1 MSYIQ
6 ISQKINKL
14 FDDIPE
20 FNSGNITYDC
30 VTLSNTTF
38 GGTTTQE
45 ELSSTSYDFITSMSL
60 SITLPALTNTDH
72 IANPGG
78 YISWVNNIG
87 HSIINGI
94 EFKINNETITDLGF
108 PYDKWLDIYNEN
120 NDVDDNED
128 DGLGKYLDNSSRDK
142 YDNKQ
147 LNLEV
152 PLHFWMT
159 DYTKNAFPFFLI
171 NDGKIRFKLRIK
183 PLASL
188 IYYSP
193 IGNQGNIIDTIQP
206 TIKLNIGSYQ
216 INDLKLKNNLK
227 TQTYKS
233 YFNFYTFNSNTLTDS
248 NNIRSS
254 ETNPLK
260 QIEIVVVANTRN
272 TKKTNL
278 DSIIEI
284 NKEDSDINNND
295 YLNYSATSDSVVPG
309 LLHSIDNIN
318 ITINGNTYFRS
329 NINAEFI
336 RKIYSLENVVC
347 VPDKY
352 VYNIA
357 FTPRAHTGRTYGCLD
372 MEYVDNMFLT
382 CNPITSTNS
391 TIFTFFTHIRKM
403 IIKSGYIEF
412 DNWSS
417 TDIEFRSSGFKFG
430 DSHVSEGSTSIDI
443 PLEDLTVEEIT
454 EIKQEEEVFKI
465 ATTTNIYNSFL
476 VFDVKTINNSIYLDV
491 ILGDNIS
498 PNTIEGI
505 LKNLKNGSLNKYG
518 IFNYIFE
525 IVDINKKQYSEPKA
539 INEYLKGNIIR
550 EMIEA
555 IEINPNIKL
564 EELFNSILPFSRGFY
579 INTGNTIRRLDHWLN
594 DSQTEKNIAELN
606 FYVYSL
612 MLNNEALNSRIYTI
626 QINKT
631 LDVRTKPY
639 KEDYNYWENFSLVK
653 TKEGKPRTDLF
664 YLEYNNFKPRTPSII
679 IIASELHPTI
689 NETLSSDLTSSEFE
703 EQLGIHIDCSEGKYI
718 DFASFKETIFKS
730 YNDRLDYLQTL
741 TENAKGSVKY
751 NKYYTR
757 LNSVYKISQKI
768 TNRRFIN
775 IFSIFTVYNVNIIIK
790 GIGEVTVTTFNEYM
804 KNKDLSGFSIHPE
817 THSIEFNF
825 LYNV

>member
-6 ISQKINKL
+6 ISQKITKL

-260 QIEIVVVANTRN
+260 QIEIVVVEKDRN
-272 TKKTNL
+272 TPRTNL

-284 NKEDSDINNND
+284 NKEDSNKNNND
-295 YLNYSATSDSVVPG
+295 YLNYSATDDSLVPG
-309 LLHSIDNIN
+309 LLHSIDDIN

-329 NINAEFI
+329 NISSEFI
-336 RKIYSLENVVC
+336 RKIYSLENVMC

-382 CNPITSTNS
+382 CNSITSTES
-391 TIFTFFTHIRKM
+391 IIFTFFTHIRKM

-417 TDIEFRSSGFKFG
+417 TDIEFRSTGFKFG
-430 DSHVSEGSTSIDI
+430 ESHVSETTTPLDK

-454 EIKQEEEVFKI
+454 EIKQEEEIFKI

-476 VFDVKTINNSIYLDV
+476 VFNVSNKKNSIYLDV
-491 ILGDNIS
+491 ILGDNIN
-498 PNTIEGI
+498 PIMIEGI
-505 LKNLKNGSLNKYG
+505 LRNKKNGSLNKYG

-525 IVDINKKQYSEPKA
+525 IVDIKKKQYNEPKA
-539 INEYLKGNIIR
+539 INKYLKENILR
-550 EMIEA
+550 DMNEA
-555 IEINPNIKL
+555 SEENPNISL
-564 EELFNSILPFSRGFY
+564 EQLFSIVLPFSKGFY
-579 INTGNTIRRLDHWLN
+579 INLDNTIKRLDYWLN
-594 DSQTEKNIAELN
+594 DSLPKKRDEVT
-606 FYVYSL
+606 FYVNSL
-612 MLNNEALNSRIYTI
+612 MLNNEAFNNRIYTI

-631 LDVRTKPY
+631 IDVTEKPY
-639 KEDYNYWENFSLVK
+639 KEDYNYWDNFTLN
-653 TKEGKPRTDLF
+653 TTNLF
-664 YLEYNNFKPRTPSII
+664 YLEYNNFKPRTSSII

-703 EQLGIHIDCSEGKYI
+703 EQLGIRIDCSEERDI
-718 DFASFKETIFKS
+718 DFASIKQMITNS
-730 YNDRLDYLQTL
+730 YNDRLYYLLYLAKEAEGSTDY
-741 TENAKGSVKY
+741 K
-751 NKYYTR
+751 KYYKR
-757 LNSVYKISQKI
+757 LDTVYKISQGINNK
-768 TNRRFIN
+768 RFNN

-790 GIGEVTVTTFNEYM
+790 GLGKVTITTFNEYM
-804 KNKDLSGFSIHPE
+804 KNKDLSSISIHPE
-817 THSIEFNF
+817 THSVEFTF
-825 LYNV
+825 LHKA